1 MSVWRCYILLRLIVK
16 YARKKKFIPTKMEK
30 MRGEINV
37 YMVCAQYIGGDTGF
51 SYTFYFMTPE
61 PIDTQF
67 SRIINLI
74 CSHKKVP
81 FAELSTNYF
90 DVDILEIS
98 KVT

>member
-1 MSVWRCYILLRLIVK
+1 MK
-16 YARKKKFIPTKMEK
+16 E

-37 YMVCAQYIGGDTGF
+37 YMVCAQYIGVDTGF

-81 FAELSTNYF
+81 FTELSTNYF
-90 DVDILEIS
+90 DVDIVEIS
-98 KVT
+98 KVV

>member
-1 MSVWRCYILLRLIVK
+1 
-16 YARKKKFIPTKMEK
+16 

-37 YMVCAQYIGGDTGF
+37 YMVCAQYTGGDKGF

-67 SRIINLI
+67 NRIINLI

-81 FAELSTNYF
+81 FTELSTNYF
-90 DVDILEIS
+90 DVDIVEIS
-98 KVT
+98 KVV